1 MIDAIMS
8 MIVETSAMSSTA
20 VSHMINLVTFHGVFW
35 MFIGAKIRPH
45 SQWNLGDFF
54 SQF

>member
-1 MIDAIMS
+1 MIDVIML
-8 MIVETSAMSSTA
+8 MIVETSAMKSTA
-20 VSHMINLVTFHGVFW
+20 VSHMINLVTFQGFFWVFL
-35 MFIGAKIRPH
+35 GPKIRPH